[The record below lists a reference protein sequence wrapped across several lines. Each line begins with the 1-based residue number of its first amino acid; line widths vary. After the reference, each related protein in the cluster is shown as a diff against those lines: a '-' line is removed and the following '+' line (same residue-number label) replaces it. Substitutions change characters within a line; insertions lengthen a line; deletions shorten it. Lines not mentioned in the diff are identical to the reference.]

1 MTIVAKHLIY
11 LELTTSADRSRGNCL
26 IYPSVQNINKNES
39 I

>member
-26 IYPSVQNINKNES
+26 
-39 I
+39 